1 MARGLPELWAE
12 QPDACPT
19 QSQISP
25 SKSQATQTPN
35 RSNRNGS
42 SFNLE
47 LKTILGNTTS
57 STFGFD
63 CSPDASSFA
72 ICAGSTAVV
81 SHVDEHLNVTHKY
94 FRARPTALPVHKT
107 PSYYEAPN
115 VSNTPEP
122 QNRAVSTLKGSTR
135 RRRSTRSSLFE
146 QTASPNNSTRRQ
158 RTRAITCVSL
168 SADARLLAV
177 GEVRAVIATNQS
189 ENRS

>member
-1 MARGLPELWAE
+1 MARGLPELWTE
-12 QPDACPT
+12 QPDAYSI

-25 SKSQATQTPN
+25 SRSLAAQTPN

-42 SFNLE
+42 NFDLE
-47 LKTILGNTTS
+47 LKNILGSTTC

-72 ICAGSTAVV
+72 VCAGSTAVV

-115 VSNTPEP
+115 ISNTPEP
-122 QNRAVSTLKGSTR
+122 QSRAVSALKGSTR
-135 RRRSTRSSLFE
+135 SRRSTRSSLFE

-168 SADARLLAV
+168 SADAKLLAV
-177 GEVRAVIATNQS
+177 GEVRPVMAANQS